1 MTQKKQ
7 LDNDINVKYELKKL
21 TLGKGN
27 FSEVK
32 LAIHNQTKQQVA
44 AKVIDLLDWNKEYK
58 TEISVLQKLHHPSI
72 ISLVDFER
80 CANGR
85 GIIYLEYQPYPTLGS
100 YIQNFST
107 LSEHQTV
114 KVLYNLVDAVNY
126 IHSLGISHHDI
137 KPDNILYNCATNT
150 VKLFDFGL
158 ALTVDPLNPNSSS
171 NGGSPLYMAPEILLK
186 KSHNVFLSD
195 IWSIGVT
202 LYEILVGISPFDSCS
217 NISVLKKE
225 WTKKKDISLPK
236 NILISSKLRMVY
248 AQMVKYEP
256 EKRISTLELK
266 KNVSTLINKKISWE

>member
-1 MTQKKQ
+1 
-7 LDNDINVKYELKKL
+7 
-21 TLGKGN
+21 
-27 FSEVK
+27 
-32 LAIHNQTKQQVA
+32 
-44 AKVIDLLDWNKEYK
+44 
-58 TEISVLQKLHHPSI
+58 
-72 ISLVDFER
+72 VDFER

-85 GIIYLEYQPYPTLGS
+85 GIIYLEYQPDPTLGS
-100 YIQNFST
+100 FIQNSST
-107 LSEHQTV
+107 LSEPQTV

-195 IWSIGVT
+195 IWSIGLT

-217 NISVLKKE
+217 NISALKKE

-236 NILISSKLRMVY
+236 NIFISSKLRMVY

-256 EKRISTLELK
+256 EKRISSLALK
-266 KNVSTLINKKISWE
+266 KC